1 MPLELS
7 PGTRKHS
14 IIGSTKCS
22 LLHSSLSGRAAR
34 TAGDCLEGQSVKQK
48 VIELNDVT
56 CILGK
61 TNVGLYENHLID
73 TAVIDTPLDLEAIL
87 ITHGHADHFGSAGT
101 LKRRTGAIVVAPKE
115 DAFLIEI
122 PEVNVRGMFSWAR
135 PPVEMTTRFFIGEAC
150 TVDCYTEDYQFEGKI
165 APLLLPGH
173 TMGHTGYLCDRVLFV
188 GDALYPKEVW
198 DRHKL
203 PYSIDVEL
211 TRRSLNAI
219 KNTAFDWLV
228 PSHGEVMSKDK
239 SAGQIAI
246 HLEQLAEIDGM
257 ILRLL
262 ERPRSTE
269 DLIYAVLKELNVQD
283 NLAQYWLSV
292 TTIKGH
298 LSGLVSTYKVAYDI
312 SDHRV
317 YWKAN
322 E

>member
-1 MPLELS
+1 M
-7 PGTRKHS
+7 
-14 IIGSTKCS
+14 
-22 LLHSSLSGRAAR
+22 
-34 TAGDCLEGQSVKQK
+34 KQK

-73 TAVIDTPLDLEAIL
+73 TAVIDTPLDLEVIL
-87 ITHGHADHFGSAGT
+87 ITHGHADHFGWAST
-101 LKRRTGAIVVAPKE
+101 LQRRTRALVVAPKE

-135 PPVEMTTRFFIGEAC
+135 PPIEMTTRFFLGEAC
-150 TVDCYTEDYQFEGKI
+150 TVDRYTEDYPFEGKI

-173 TMGHTGYLCDRVLFV
+173 TMGHTGYLCDGVLFA
-188 GDALYPKEVW
+188 GDALYPKPVW
-198 DRHKL
+198 ERHKL

-219 KNTAFDWLV
+219 ENATFDWLV
-228 PSHGEVMSKDK
+228 PGHGQVMSKDE
-239 SAGQIAI
+239 SAGQITF
-246 HLEQLAEIDGM
+246 HLERLAEIDSM

-262 ERPRSTE
+262 TRARSTE
-269 DLIYAVLKELNVQD
+269 ELIYAVLKELNVQD

-312 SDHRV
+312 TDHRV
-317 YWKAN
+317 YWKVN

>member
-1 MPLELS
+1 M
-7 PGTRKHS
+7 
-14 IIGSTKCS
+14 
-22 LLHSSLSGRAAR
+22 
-34 TAGDCLEGQSVKQK
+34 KQK

-87 ITHGHADHFGSAGT
+87 ITHGHADHFGWAST
-101 LKRRTGAIVVAPKE
+101 LQRRTRALVVAPKE

-135 PPVEMTTRFFIGEAC
+135 PPIEMTTRFFLGEAC
-150 TVDCYTEDYQFEGKI
+150 TVDRYTEDYPFEGKI

-173 TMGHTGYLCDRVLFV
+173 TMGHTGYLCDGVLFS
-188 GDALYPKEVW
+188 GDALYPKAVW
-198 DRHKL
+198 ERHKL

-219 KNTAFDWLV
+219 ENATFDWLV
-228 PSHGEVMSKDK
+228 PGHGQVMSKDE
-239 SAGQIAI
+239 SAGQITF
-246 HLEQLAEIDGM
+246 HLERLAEIDSM

-262 ERPRSTE
+262 KRARSTE
-269 DLIYAVLKELNVQD
+269 ELIYAVLKELNVQD

-312 SDHRV
+312 TDHRV
-317 YWKAN
+317 YVKVN

>member
-1 MPLELS
+1 M
-7 PGTRKHS
+7 
-14 IIGSTKCS
+14 
-22 LLHSSLSGRAAR
+22 
-34 TAGDCLEGQSVKQK
+34 KQK

-56 CILGK
+56 CFLGK

-87 ITHGHADHFGSAGT
+87 ITHGHADHFGWAST
-101 LKRRTGAIVVAPKE
+101 LQRRTRALVVAPKE

-122 PEVNVRGMFSWAR
+122 PEVNVRGMLSWAR
-135 PPVEMTTRFFIGEAC
+135 PPIEMTTRFFLGEAC
-150 TVDCYTEDYQFEGKI
+150 TVDRYTEDYPFEGKI

-173 TMGHTGYLCDRVLFV
+173 TMGQTGYLCDGVLFA
-188 GDALYPKEVW
+188 GDALYPKPVW
-198 DRHKL
+198 ERHKL

-219 KNTAFDWLV
+219 ENATFDWLV
-228 PSHGEVMSKDK
+228 PGHGQVMSKDE
-239 SAGQIAI
+239 SAGQITF
-246 HLEQLAEIDGM
+246 HLERLAEIDSM

-262 ERPRSTE
+262 TRARSTE
-269 DLIYAVLKELNVQD
+269 ELIYAVLKELNVQD

-312 SDHRV
+312 TDHRV
-317 YWKAN
+317 YWKVN

>member
-1 MPLELS
+1 
-7 PGTRKHS
+7 
-14 IIGSTKCS
+14 
-22 LLHSSLSGRAAR
+22 
-34 TAGDCLEGQSVKQK
+34 
-48 VIELNDVT
+48 LNDVT
-56 CILGK
+56 CFLGK

-87 ITHGHADHFGSAGT
+87 ITHGHADHFGWAST
-101 LKRRTGAIVVAPKE
+101 LQRRTRALVVAPKE

-135 PPVEMTTRFFIGEAC
+135 PPIEMTTRFFLGEAC
-150 TVDCYTEDYQFEGKI
+150 TVDRYTEDYPFEGKI

-173 TMGHTGYLCDRVLFV
+173 TMGQTGYLCDGVLFA
-188 GDALYPKEVW
+188 GDALYPKPVW
-198 DRHKL
+198 ERHKL

-219 KNTAFDWLV
+219 ENATFDWLV
-228 PSHGEVMSKDK
+228 PGHGQVMSKDE
-239 SAGQIAI
+239 SAGQITF
-246 HLEQLAEIDGM
+246 HLERLAEIDSM

-262 ERPRSTE
+262 TRARSTE
-269 DLIYAVLKELNVQD
+269 ELIYAVLKELNVQD

-312 SDHRV
+312 TDHRV
-317 YWKAN
+317 YWKVN

>member
-1 MPLELS
+1 
-7 PGTRKHS
+7 
-14 IIGSTKCS
+14 
-22 LLHSSLSGRAAR
+22 
-34 TAGDCLEGQSVKQK
+34 VKQK

-87 ITHGHADHFGSAGT
+87 ITHGHADHFGWAST
-101 LKRRTGAIVVAPKE
+101 LQRRTRALVVAPKE

-135 PPVEMTTRFFIGEAC
+135 PPIEMTTRFFLGEAC
-150 TVDCYTEDYQFEGKI
+150 TVDRYTEDYPFEGKI

-173 TMGHTGYLCDRVLFV
+173 TMGHTGYLCDGVLFS
-188 GDALYPKEVW
+188 GDALYPKAVW
-198 DRHKL
+198 ERHKL

-219 KNTAFDWLV
+219 ENATFDWLV
-228 PSHGEVMSKDK
+228 PGHGQVMSKDE
-239 SAGQIAI
+239 SAGQITF
-246 HLEQLAEIDGM
+246 HLERLAEIDSM

-262 ERPRSTE
+262 TRARSTE
-269 DLIYAVLKELNVQD
+269 ELIYAVLKELNVQD

-312 SDHRV
+312 TDHRV
-317 YWKAN
+317 YWKVN

>member
-1 MPLELS
+1 M
-7 PGTRKHS
+7 
-14 IIGSTKCS
+14 
-22 LLHSSLSGRAAR
+22 
-34 TAGDCLEGQSVKQK
+34 
-48 VIELNDVT
+48 NDVT

-87 ITHGHADHFGSAGT
+87 ITHGHADHFGWAST
-101 LKRRTGAIVVAPKE
+101 LQRRTRALVVAPKE

-135 PPVEMTTRFFIGEAC
+135 PPIEMTTRFFLGEAC
-150 TVDCYTEDYQFEGKI
+150 TVDRYTEDYPFEGKI

-173 TMGHTGYLCDRVLFV
+173 TMGHTGYLCDGVLFS
-188 GDALYPKEVW
+188 GDALYPKAVW
-198 DRHKL
+198 ERHKL

-219 KNTAFDWLV
+219 ENATFDWLV
-228 PSHGEVMSKDK
+228 PGHGQVMSKDE
-239 SAGQIAI
+239 SAGQITF
-246 HLEQLAEIDGM
+246 HLERLAEIDSM

-262 ERPRSTE
+262 KRARSTE
-269 DLIYAVLKELNVQD
+269 ELIYAVLKELNVQD

-312 SDHRV
+312 TDHRV
-317 YWKAN
+317 YWKVN

>member
-1 MPLELS
+1 
-7 PGTRKHS
+7 
-14 IIGSTKCS
+14 
-22 LLHSSLSGRAAR
+22 
-34 TAGDCLEGQSVKQK
+34 VKQK
-48 VIELNDVT
+48 VIKLNDVT

-73 TAVIDTPLDLEAIL
+73 TAAIDASLDLEAIL
-87 ITHGHADHFGSAGT
+87 ITHGHADHFGWANT
-101 LKRRTGAIVVAPKE
+101 LKRRTRALVVAPKE

-135 PPVEMTTRFFIGEAC
+135 PPVEMTTRFFLGEAC
-150 TVDCYTEDYQFEGKI
+150 TVDRYTEDYPFEGKI

-173 TMGHTGYLCDRVLFV
+173 TMGHTGYLCDGVLFA
-188 GDALYPKEVW
+188 GDALYPKAVW
-198 DRHKL
+198 ERHKL

-228 PSHGEVMSKDK
+228 PSHSQVMSKDE
-239 SAGQIAI
+239 SDVQVAL
-246 HLEQLAEIDGM
+246 HLGRLAEIDAM

-262 ERPRSTE
+262 KRARSTE
-269 DLIYAVLKELNVQD
+269 ELIHAVLKELNVQD

-312 SDHRV
+312 ADHRV
-317 YWKAN
+317 YWKVK

>member
-1 MPLELS
+1 
-7 PGTRKHS
+7 
-14 IIGSTKCS
+14 
-22 LLHSSLSGRAAR
+22 
-34 TAGDCLEGQSVKQK
+34 VKQQ

-56 CILGK
+56 CILGN
-61 TNVGLYENHLID
+61 TNVGLYEKHLID
-73 TAVIDTPLDLEAIL
+73 TAAIDTPLNLEAIL
-87 ITHGHADHFGSAGT
+87 ITHGHADHFGWAST
-101 LKRRTGAIVVAPKE
+101 LQRRTGAIVVAPKE

-135 PPVEMTTRFFIGEAC
+135 PPIEMTTRFFLGEPC
-150 TVDCYTEDYQFEGKI
+150 TVDRYAEDYPFEGTI

-173 TMGHTGYLCDRVLFV
+173 TMGHTGYLCDGVLFA
-188 GDALYPKEVW
+188 GDALYSKAVW
-198 DRHKL
+198 ERHKL

-219 KNTAFDWLV
+219 ENATFDWLV
-228 PSHGEVMSKDK
+228 PGHGQVMSKDE
-239 SAGQIAI
+239 SAGEIAL
-246 HLEQLAEIDGM
+246 HLERLAEIDAI

-312 SDHRV
+312 TDHRV
-317 YWKAN
+317 YWKVN

>member
-1 MPLELS
+1 M
-7 PGTRKHS
+7 
-14 IIGSTKCS
+14 
-22 LLHSSLSGRAAR
+22 
-34 TAGDCLEGQSVKQK
+34 KQK

-73 TAVIDTPLDLEAIL
+73 TAVIDTPLDLEVIL
-87 ITHGHADHFGSAGT
+87 ITHGHADHFGWAST
-101 LKRRTGAIVVAPKE
+101 LQRRTRALVVAPKE

-135 PPVEMTTRFFIGEAC
+135 PPIEMTTRFFLGEAC
-150 TVDCYTEDYQFEGKI
+150 TVDRYTEDYPFEGKI

-173 TMGHTGYLCDRVLFV
+173 TMGHTGYLCDGVLFS
-188 GDALYPKEVW
+188 GDALYPKAVW
-198 DRHKL
+198 ERHKL

-219 KNTAFDWLV
+219 ENATFDWLV
-228 PSHGEVMSKDK
+228 PGHGQVMSKDE
-239 SAGQIAI
+239 SAGQITF
-246 HLEQLAEIDGM
+246 HLERLAEIDSM

-262 ERPRSTE
+262 KRARSTE
-269 DLIYAVLKELNVQD
+269 ELIYAVLKELNVQD

-312 SDHRV
+312 TDHRV
-317 YWKAN
+317 YWKVN

>member
-1 MPLELS
+1 M
-7 PGTRKHS
+7 
-14 IIGSTKCS
+14 
-22 LLHSSLSGRAAR
+22 
-34 TAGDCLEGQSVKQK
+34 KQK

-73 TAVIDTPLDLEAIL
+73 TAVIDTPLDLEVIL
-87 ITHGHADHFGSAGT
+87 ITHGHADHFGWAST
-101 LKRRTGAIVVAPKE
+101 LQRRTRALVVAPKE

-135 PPVEMTTRFFIGEAC
+135 PPIEMTTRFFLGEAC
-150 TVDCYTEDYQFEGKI
+150 TVDRYTEDYPFEGKI

-173 TMGHTGYLCDRVLFV
+173 TMGHTGYLCDGVLFA
-188 GDALYPKEVW
+188 GDALYPKAVW
-198 DRHKL
+198 ERHKL

-219 KNTAFDWLV
+219 ENATFDWLV
-228 PSHGEVMSKDK
+228 PGHGQVMSKDE
-239 SAGQIAI
+239 SAGQITF
-246 HLEQLAEIDGM
+246 HLERLAEIDSM

-262 ERPRSTE
+262 TRARSTE
-269 DLIYAVLKELNVQD
+269 ELIYAVLKELNVQD

-312 SDHRV
+312 TDHRV

>member
-1 MPLELS
+1 
-7 PGTRKHS
+7 
-14 IIGSTKCS
+14 
-22 LLHSSLSGRAAR
+22 
-34 TAGDCLEGQSVKQK
+34 
-48 VIELNDVT
+48 LNDVT

-73 TAVIDTPLDLEAIL
+73 TAVIDTPLDLEVIL
-87 ITHGHADHFGSAGT
+87 ITHGHADHFGWAST
-101 LKRRTGAIVVAPKE
+101 LQRRTRALVVAPKE

-135 PPVEMTTRFFIGEAC
+135 PPIEMTTRFFLGEAC
-150 TVDCYTEDYQFEGKI
+150 TVDRYTEDYPFEGKI

-173 TMGHTGYLCDRVLFV
+173 TMGHTGYLCDGVLFA
-188 GDALYPKEVW
+188 GDALYPKAVW
-198 DRHKL
+198 ERHKL

-219 KNTAFDWLV
+219 ENATFDWLV
-228 PSHGEVMSKDK
+228 PGHGQVMSKDE
-239 SAGQIAI
+239 SAGQITF
-246 HLEQLAEIDGM
+246 HLERLAEIDSM

-262 ERPRSTE
+262 TRARSTE
-269 DLIYAVLKELNVQD
+269 ELIYAVLKELNVQD

-312 SDHRV
+312 TDHRV
-317 YWKAN
+317 YWKVN

>member
-1 MPLELS
+1 
-7 PGTRKHS
+7 
-14 IIGSTKCS
+14 
-22 LLHSSLSGRAAR
+22 
-34 TAGDCLEGQSVKQK
+34 VKQK

-56 CILGK
+56 CFLGK

-87 ITHGHADHFGSAGT
+87 ITHGHADHFGWAST
-101 LKRRTGAIVVAPKE
+101 LQRRTRALVVAPKE

-135 PPVEMTTRFFIGEAC
+135 PPIEMTTRFFLGEAC
-150 TVDCYTEDYQFEGKI
+150 TVDRYTEDYPFEGKI

-173 TMGHTGYLCDRVLFV
+173 TMGHTGYLCDGVLFA
-188 GDALYPKEVW
+188 GDALYPKPVW
-198 DRHKL
+198 ERHKL

-219 KNTAFDWLV
+219 ENATFDWLV
-228 PSHGEVMSKDK
+228 PGHGQVMSKDE
-239 SAGQIAI
+239 SAGQITF
-246 HLEQLAEIDGM
+246 HLERLAEIDSM

-262 ERPRSTE
+262 TRARSTE
-269 DLIYAVLKELNVQD
+269 ELIYAVLKELNVQD

-312 SDHRV
+312 TDHRV
-317 YWKAN
+317 YWKVN

>member
-1 MPLELS
+1 VC
-7 PGTRKHS
+7 G
-14 IIGSTKCS
+14 
-22 LLHSSLSGRAAR
+22 GRH
-34 TAGDCLEGQSVKQK
+34 GVKQK

-73 TAVIDTPLDLEAIL
+73 TAVIDTPLDLEVIL
-87 ITHGHADHFGSAGT
+87 ITHGHADHFGWAST
-101 LKRRTGAIVVAPKE
+101 LQRRTRALVVAPKE

-135 PPVEMTTRFFIGEAC
+135 PPIEMTTRFFLGEAC
-150 TVDCYTEDYQFEGKI
+150 TVDRYTEDYPFEGKI

-173 TMGHTGYLCDRVLFV
+173 TMGHTGYLCDGVLFS
-188 GDALYPKEVW
+188 GDALYPKAVW
-198 DRHKL
+198 ERHKL

-219 KNTAFDWLV
+219 ENATFDWLV
-228 PSHGEVMSKDK
+228 PGHGQVMSKDE
-239 SAGQIAI
+239 SAGQITF
-246 HLEQLAEIDGM
+246 HLERLAEIDSM

-262 ERPRSTE
+262 KRARSTE
-269 DLIYAVLKELNVQD
+269 ELIYAVLKELNVQD

-312 SDHRV
+312 TDHRV
-317 YWKAN
+317 YWKVN

>member
-1 MPLELS
+1 M
-7 PGTRKHS
+7 
-14 IIGSTKCS
+14 
-22 LLHSSLSGRAAR
+22 
-34 TAGDCLEGQSVKQK
+34 KQK

-87 ITHGHADHFGSAGT
+87 ITHGHADHFGWAST
-101 LKRRTGAIVVAPKE
+101 LQRRTRALVVAPKE

-135 PPVEMTTRFFIGEAC
+135 PPIEMTTRFFLGEAC
-150 TVDCYTEDYQFEGKI
+150 TVDRYTEDYPFEGKI

-173 TMGHTGYLCDRVLFV
+173 TMGHTGYLCDGVLFA
-188 GDALYPKEVW
+188 GDALYPKAVW
-198 DRHKL
+198 ERHKL

-219 KNTAFDWLV
+219 ENATFDWLV
-228 PSHGEVMSKDK
+228 PGHGQVMSKDK
-239 SAGQIAI
+239 SAGQITF
-246 HLEQLAEIDGM
+246 HLERLAEIDSM

-262 ERPRSTE
+262 TRARSTE
-269 DLIYAVLKELNVQD
+269 ELIYAVLKELNVQD

-312 SDHRV
+312 TDHRV
-317 YWKAN
+317 YWKVN

>member
-1 MPLELS
+1 M
-7 PGTRKHS
+7 
-14 IIGSTKCS
+14 
-22 LLHSSLSGRAAR
+22 
-34 TAGDCLEGQSVKQK
+34 KQK

-73 TAVIDTPLDLEAIL
+73 TAVIDTPLDLEVIL
-87 ITHGHADHFGSAGT
+87 ITHGHADHFGWAST
-101 LKRRTGAIVVAPKE
+101 LQRRTRALVVAPKE

-135 PPVEMTTRFFIGEAC
+135 PPIEMTTRFFLGEAC
-150 TVDCYTEDYQFEGKI
+150 TVDRYTEDYPFEGKI

-173 TMGHTGYLCDRVLFV
+173 TMGHTGYLCDGVLFA
-188 GDALYPKEVW
+188 GDALYPKAVW
-198 DRHKL
+198 ERHKL

-219 KNTAFDWLV
+219 ENATFDWLV
-228 PSHGEVMSKDK
+228 PGHGQVMSKDE
-239 SAGQIAI
+239 SAGQITF
-246 HLEQLAEIDGM
+246 HLERLAEIDSM

-262 ERPRSTE
+262 TRARSTE
-269 DLIYAVLKELNVQD
+269 ELIYAVLKELNVQD

-312 SDHRV
+312 TDHRV
-317 YWKAN
+317 YWKVN

>member
-1 MPLELS
+1 
-7 PGTRKHS
+7 
-14 IIGSTKCS
+14 
-22 LLHSSLSGRAAR
+22 
-34 TAGDCLEGQSVKQK
+34 VKQK

-73 TAVIDTPLDLEAIL
+73 TAVIDTPLDLGAIL
-87 ITHGHADHFGSAGT
+87 ITHGHADHFGWAST
-101 LKRRTGAIVVAPKE
+101 LQRRTRALVVAPKE

-135 PPVEMTTRFFIGEAC
+135 PPIEMTTRFFLGEAC
-150 TVDCYTEDYQFEGKI
+150 TVDRYTEDYPFEGKI

-173 TMGHTGYLCDRVLFV
+173 TMGHTGYLCDGVLFA
-188 GDALYPKEVW
+188 GDALYPKAVW
-198 DRHKL
+198 ERHKL

-211 TRRSLNAI
+211 TRRSLDAIENA
-219 KNTAFDWLV
+219 TFDWLV
-228 PSHGEVMSKDK
+228 PGHGQVMSKDE
-239 SAGQIAI
+239 SAGQITF
-246 HLEQLAEIDGM
+246 HLERLAEIDSM

-262 ERPRSTE
+262 TRARSTE
-269 DLIYAVLKELNVQD
+269 ELIYAVLKELNVQD

-312 SDHRV
+312 TDHRV
-317 YWKAN
+317 YWKVN

>member
-1 MPLELS
+1 
-7 PGTRKHS
+7 
-14 IIGSTKCS
+14 
-22 LLHSSLSGRAAR
+22 
-34 TAGDCLEGQSVKQK
+34 VKQK

-87 ITHGHADHFGSAGT
+87 ITHGHADHFGWAST
-101 LKRRTGAIVVAPKE
+101 LQRRTRALVVAPKE

-135 PPVEMTTRFFIGEAC
+135 PPIEMTTRFFLGEAC
-150 TVDCYTEDYQFEGKI
+150 TVDRYTEDYPFEGKI

-173 TMGHTGYLCDRVLFV
+173 TMGQTGYLCDGVLFA
-188 GDALYPKEVW
+188 GDALYPKPVW
-198 DRHKL
+198 ERHKL

-219 KNTAFDWLV
+219 ENATFDWLV
-228 PSHGEVMSKDK
+228 PGHGQVMSKDE
-239 SAGQIAI
+239 SAGQITF
-246 HLEQLAEIDGM
+246 HLERLAEIDSM

-262 ERPRSTE
+262 TRARSTE
-269 DLIYAVLKELNVQD
+269 ELIYAVLKELNVQD

-312 SDHRV
+312 TDHRV
-317 YWKAN
+317 YWKVN

>member
-1 MPLELS
+1 
-7 PGTRKHS
+7 
-14 IIGSTKCS
+14 
-22 LLHSSLSGRAAR
+22 
-34 TAGDCLEGQSVKQK
+34 VKQK

-73 TAVIDTPLDLEAIL
+73 TAVIDTPLDLEVIL
-87 ITHGHADHFGSAGT
+87 ITHGHADHFGWAST
-101 LKRRTGAIVVAPKE
+101 LQRRTRALVVAPKE

-135 PPVEMTTRFFIGEAC
+135 PPIEMTTRFFLGEAC
-150 TVDCYTEDYQFEGKI
+150 TVDRYTEDYPFEGKI

-173 TMGHTGYLCDRVLFV
+173 TMGHTGYLCDGVLFA
-188 GDALYPKEVW
+188 GDALYPKPVW
-198 DRHKL
+198 ERHKL

-219 KNTAFDWLV
+219 ENATFDWLV
-228 PSHGEVMSKDK
+228 PGHGQVMSKDE
-239 SAGQIAI
+239 SAGQITF
-246 HLEQLAEIDGM
+246 HLERLAEIDSM

-262 ERPRSTE
+262 TRARSTE
-269 DLIYAVLKELNVQD
+269 ELIYAVLKELNVQD

-312 SDHRV
+312 TDHRV
-317 YWKAN
+317 YWKVN

>member
-1 MPLELS
+1 M
-7 PGTRKHS
+7 
-14 IIGSTKCS
+14 
-22 LLHSSLSGRAAR
+22 
-34 TAGDCLEGQSVKQK
+34 KQK

-73 TAVIDTPLDLEAIL
+73 TAVIDTPLDLEVIL
-87 ITHGHADHFGSAGT
+87 ITHGHADHFGWAST
-101 LKRRTGAIVVAPKE
+101 LQRRTRALVVAPKE

-135 PPVEMTTRFFIGEAC
+135 PPIEMTTRFFLGEAC
-150 TVDCYTEDYQFEGKI
+150 TVDRYTEDYPFEGKI

-173 TMGHTGYLCDRVLFV
+173 TMGHTGYLCDGVLFA
-188 GDALYPKEVW
+188 GDALYPKAVW
-198 DRHKL
+198 ERHKL

-211 TRRSLNAI
+211 TRRSLDAIENA
-219 KNTAFDWLV
+219 TFDWLV
-228 PSHGEVMSKDK
+228 PGHGQVMSKDE
-239 SAGQIAI
+239 SAGQITF
-246 HLEQLAEIDGM
+246 HLERLAEIDSM

-262 ERPRSTE
+262 TRARSTE
-269 DLIYAVLKELNVQD
+269 ELIYAVLKELNVQD

-312 SDHRV
+312 TDHRV
-317 YWKAN
+317 YWKVN

>member
-1 MPLELS
+1 
-7 PGTRKHS
+7 
-14 IIGSTKCS
+14 
-22 LLHSSLSGRAAR
+22 
-34 TAGDCLEGQSVKQK
+34 VKQK

-73 TAVIDTPLDLEAIL
+73 TAVIDTPLDLEVIL
-87 ITHGHADHFGSAGT
+87 ITHGHADHFGWAST
-101 LKRRTGAIVVAPKE
+101 LQRRTRALVVAPKE

-135 PPVEMTTRFFIGEAC
+135 PPIEMTTRFFLGEAC
-150 TVDCYTEDYQFEGKI
+150 TVDRYTEDYPFEGKI

-173 TMGHTGYLCDRVLFV
+173 TMGHTGYLCDGVLFA
-188 GDALYPKEVW
+188 GDALYPKAVW
-198 DRHKL
+198 ERHKL

-219 KNTAFDWLV
+219 ENATFDWLV
-228 PSHGEVMSKDK
+228 PGHGQVMSKDE
-239 SAGQIAI
+239 SAGQITF
-246 HLEQLAEIDGM
+246 HLERLAEIDSM

-262 ERPRSTE
+262 TRARSTE
-269 DLIYAVLKELNVQD
+269 ELIYAVLKELNVQD

-312 SDHRV
+312 TDHRV
-317 YWKAN
+317 YWKVN

>member
-1 MPLELS
+1 M
-7 PGTRKHS
+7 
-14 IIGSTKCS
+14 
-22 LLHSSLSGRAAR
+22 
-34 TAGDCLEGQSVKQK
+34 KQK

-56 CILGK
+56 CFLGK

-87 ITHGHADHFGSAGT
+87 ITHGHADHFGWAST
-101 LKRRTGAIVVAPKE
+101 LQRRTRALVVAPKE

-135 PPVEMTTRFFIGEAC
+135 PPIEMTTRFFLGEAC
-150 TVDCYTEDYQFEGKI
+150 TVDRYTEDYPFEGKI

-173 TMGHTGYLCDRVLFV
+173 TMGQTGYLCDGVLFA
-188 GDALYPKEVW
+188 GDALYPKPVW
-198 DRHKL
+198 ERHKL

-219 KNTAFDWLV
+219 ENATFDWLV
-228 PSHGEVMSKDK
+228 PGHGQVMSKDE
-239 SAGQIAI
+239 SAGQITF
-246 HLEQLAEIDGM
+246 HLERLAEIDSM

-262 ERPRSTE
+262 TRARSTE
-269 DLIYAVLKELNVQD
+269 ELIYAVLKELNVQD

-312 SDHRV
+312 TDHRV
-317 YWKAN
+317 YWKVN